1 LRWSAREMRL
11 TRRHIHL
18 HVISSDRSS
27 DCLKTKKHFNS
38 FRPDLGF
45 FIPIA
50 EVERWIANDRR
61 YVEER
66 VDVSYNHQPASIRL
80 SIVMM
85 CFARRGSSPV
95 WLSDGLH
102 FTYRVAAFAHCY
114 LPKGTKCESRFPDF
128 RAYQPLRPYSI
139 TLSNVLDATNYS
151 PTCLN

>member
-1 LRWSAREMRL
+1 MRL
-11 TRRHIHL
+11 TERHIHL

-66 VDVSYNHQPASIRL
+66 VDVSYSISQL
-80 SIVMM
+80 
-85 CFARRGSSPV
+85 
-95 WLSDGLH
+95 LSD
-102 FTYRVAAFAHCY
+102 
-114 LPKGTKCESRFPDF
+114 F
-128 RAYQPLRPYSI
+128 RS
-139 TLSNVLDATNYS
+139 S
-151 PTCLN
+151 